1 MPLRMKVA
9 TQKSR
14 PRERSSHV
22 DARRLPPLHRLC
34 LPWLHRV
41 SAHHAGLPLCGWG
54 RSHGHR
60 GMRWCNECRNPRDV
74 EGAQPTIEP
83 LQIELDTLRATFAT
97 PGYRVKRWVSRL
109 LRQDAGTL
117 VVRAVELRA
126 AKDRARKKVQMFG
139 CRPHRAHYQQNPA
152 SSAVPALNWNTIC
165 FK

>member
-1 MPLRMKVA
+1 MSMPDGCLRCTACVY
-9 TQKSR
+9 R
-14 PRERSSHV
+14 GFIV
-22 DARRLPPLHRLC
+22 FRRITLAYHFADGAA
-34 LPWLHRV
+34 V
-41 SAHHAGLPLCGWG
+41 
-54 RSHGHR
+54 HGHR

-126 AKDRARKKVQMFG
+126 AKDRARKKVQVFG